1 MTSIKPTAQS
11 TIDPLSNATDFTAQ
25 QDIVDR
31 LALVTEIPGAGV
43 QAILQSVTNNSN
55 SVPIT
60 TAEAAMKMR
69 EQLRNNSANSAIII
83 TPQVTSA
90 VSTNAVSQTITT
102 DAGKSAADNKLN
114 GSNIAISII

>member
-69 EQLRNNSANSAIII
+69 E
-83 TPQVTSA
+83 
-90 VSTNAVSQTITT
+90 
-102 DAGKSAADNKLN
+102 
-114 GSNIAISII
+114 